1 MELISELKS
10 GSRNAFHELYVR
22 YSDVLYRNILVRVNS
37 SFIAD
42 DIFQD
47 FFVNLWEKRA
57 SIMITSS
64 VRGYLLMWLK
74 NHILNTIKQ
83 EQIREKYNTQTVED
97 VYEYAWVKIV
107 AEDLDVQVKK
117 LVNKFPPRLRCVY
130 LLSREEHLSVREI
143 AERLSVSEQTVK
155 NQLTDVLKRL
165 RFEMRRKNFLFMI

>member
-1 MELISELKS
+1 
-10 GSRNAFHELYVR
+10 
-22 YSDVLYRNILVRVNS
+22 
-37 SFIAD
+37 
-42 DIFQD
+42 
-47 FFVNLWEKRA
+47 
-57 SIMITSS
+57 MITSS

-130 LLSREEHLSVREI
+130 LEEFYKLKYCS
-143 AERLSVSEQTVK
+143 TV
-155 NQLTDVLKRL
+155 VYMVPRA
-165 RFEMRRKNFLFMI
+165 

>member
-1 MELISELKS
+1 M
-10 GSRNAFHELYVR
+10 
-22 YSDVLYRNILVRVNS
+22 
-37 SFIAD
+37 
-42 DIFQD
+42 
-47 FFVNLWEKRA
+47 
-57 SIMITSS
+57 
-64 VRGYLLMWLK
+64 
-74 NHILNTIKQ
+74 
-83 EQIREKYNTQTVED
+83 ED